1 MVRTQIQLTQEQVKA
16 VKAIAAL
23 GNMSSAE
30 VIRQAIDRLV
40 KSRSVVDEKLKRSR
54 ALRIAGMFRSGTHD
68 VSKNHD
74 AYLAEAYER

>member
-1 MVRTQIQLTQEQVKA
+1 
-16 VKAIAAL
+16 
-23 GNMSSAE
+23 MSSAE

-40 KSRSVVDEKLKRSR
+40 QSRSVVDEKLKRSR

-74 AYLAEAYER
+74 AYLAEAYDR